1 MCSMFYNFI
10 YCVEKIAP
18 YTNLIIAIATLV
30 ISIAT
35 CVIAYLTYR
44 PIKGHKFSVLPV
56 LYLNVLPGY
65 IQEITLFNLKNKT
78 EVICKLYAKL
88 KDGSF
93 LILDAD
99 TEGKLDSKII
109 GIMNPVM
116 IAPYQCKKIYVRQAS
131 YFKQLTIRENAP
143 IFNYI
148 DIQNNITKYFAVLSD
163 GAFLETDN
171 LDPNINIIEFE
182 RNNTI
187 ICRCICE
194 GVAKIKNK
202 ILLKFKL
209 YNRFSNIDILCSDER
224 RFSLS
229 LEDNYSTSS
238 IKKAISKQAK
248 LPKNCTIELDKD
260 IDDFLSTLKQKRIS

>member
-116 IAPYQCKKIYVRQAS
+116 MAPYQCKKIYVRQAS

-229 LEDNYSTSS
+229 LEDNYSKSS